1 MRKQLYDFDLIGL
14 SITAL
19 TEHAMSYVKPASE
32 ADWNETGT
40 TAERN

>member
-1 MRKQLYDFDLIGL
+1 MMQQPHDFDFISL

-19 TEHAMSYVKPASE
+19 SEHDISYVKPASQ
-32 ADWNETGT
+32 ANWNETGT